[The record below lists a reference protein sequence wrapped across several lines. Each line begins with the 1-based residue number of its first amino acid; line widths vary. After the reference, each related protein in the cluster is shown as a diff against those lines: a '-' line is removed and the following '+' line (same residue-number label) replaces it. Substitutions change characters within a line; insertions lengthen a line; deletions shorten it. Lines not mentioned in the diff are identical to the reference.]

1 MLRRLLGENIEV
13 VFQPSS
19 VAAWAKAD
27 RGMIEQVVM
36 NLCVN
41 ARDAMPRGG
50 VLTLT
55 TNLACRARGF
65 PDGALGAEPSNF
77 VCLLVRDTGSGIPSS
92 VLPHIFEPFFTT
104 KGVGKGTGLGLAT
117 VYGIVK
123 QHQGWVEV
131 ESAPDAGSSFR
142 VYLPAWLDEPETAPS
157 PEHPARLRGG
167 SEIILL
173 VEDDLSL
180 RRTAALCLRKLGYGV
195 HEAADGT
202 EALQIWEQQQPH
214 IALLL
219 TDLVMPGSITGL
231 ELALRLQQQKPEIK
245 VVLSSG
251 YSADLLKSDSA
262 DWQRFAFLPKPYP
275 AVKWPKLSGRL
286 WTENMQAPCRI
297 VPNCEPQPPGAD
309 LQSELKLP
317 RGWVRFSHAYS
328 TRDFFRGRRF
338 LLPDALRRRVGSSCG
353 CRRRGSAERP
363 SHLFRRKRPPER
375 RLIPRRLQG
384 EGGAPG
390 LLGNLV
396 PACRAEVPNLVKV
409 HNQYRAQGFEC
420 WA

>member
-275 AVKWPKLSGRL
+275 AVKLAK
-286 WTENMQAPCRI
+286 
-297 VPNCEPQPPGAD
+297 V
-309 LQSELKLP
+309 
-317 RGWVRFSHAYS
+317 VRQTLDGEHAGS
-328 TRDFFRGRRF
+328 
-338 LLPDALRRRVGSSCG
+338 LPD
-353 CRRRGSAERP
+353 RP
-363 SHLFRRKRPPER
+363 
-375 RLIPRRLQG
+375 
-384 EGGAPG
+384 
-390 LLGNLV
+390 
-396 PACRAEVPNLVKV
+396 EV
-409 HNQYRAQGFEC
+409 
-420 WA
+420 